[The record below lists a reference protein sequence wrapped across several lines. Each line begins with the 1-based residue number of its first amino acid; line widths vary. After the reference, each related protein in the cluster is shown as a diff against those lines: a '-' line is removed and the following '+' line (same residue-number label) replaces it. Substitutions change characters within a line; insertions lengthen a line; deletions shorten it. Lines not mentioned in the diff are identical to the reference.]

1 MTVKPYPQR
10 RLLQSTLLALIAP
23 FALLST
29 PASAEQQVVEFHGS
43 ESRNTPEFEVRAPWI
58 LDWRITTDGAY
69 ESAVEISLEAA
80 GIGVHE
86 GRVIFTKQPGNGVR
100 LFRNEGRFYF
110 SVSSSFANW
119 HLKVIE
125 LSEEEAA
132 LYTPREP

>member
-1 MTVKPYPQR
+1 MKKLRKSLTAALV
-10 RLLQSTLLALIAP
+10 LLFMLPAP
-23 FALLST
+23 PLF
-29 PASAEQQVVEFHGS
+29 AEQQVVEFRGS

-86 GRVIFTKQPGNGVR
+86 GRVLYTKQPGNGVR
-100 LFRNEGRFYF
+100 LFQSEGRFYF
-110 SVSSSFANW
+110 RVSSSFANW

-125 LSEEEAA
+125 LTEEEAA
-132 LYTPREP
+132 QYTPREP

>member
-1 MTVKPYPQR
+1 VFKA
-10 RLLQSTLLALIAP
+10 LAALSCLLAL
-23 FALLST
+23 
-29 PASAEQQVVEFHGS
+29 PAFAEQTVAEFRGS

-86 GRVIFTKQPGNGVR
+86 GRVLYTKQPGNGVR

-110 SVSSSFANW
+110 RVSSSFANW

-125 LSEEEAA
+125 LTEEEAA
-132 LYTPREP
+132 QYTPRER

>member
-1 MTVKPYPQR
+1 MKKLRKSLTAALV
-10 RLLQSTLLALIAP
+10 LLFMLPPPPL
-23 FALLST
+23 F
-29 PASAEQQVVEFHGS
+29 AEQQVVEFRGS

-86 GRVIFTKQPGNGVR
+86 GRVLYTKQPGNGVR
-100 LFRNEGRFYF
+100 LFQSEGRFYF
-110 SVSSSFANW
+110 RVSSSFANW

-125 LSEEEAA
+125 LTEEEAA
-132 LYTPREP
+132 QYTPREP

>member
-1 MTVKPYPQR
+1 MLTALPATV
-10 RLLQSTLLALIAP
+10 L
-23 FALLST
+23 
-29 PASAEQQVVEFHGS
+29 AEQLLVEFRGS

-69 ESAVEISLEAA
+69 DSAVELSLEAA

-86 GRVIFTKQPGNGVR
+86 GRVLYTKQPGNGVR

-110 SVSSSFANW
+110 RVSSSFANW

-125 LSEEEAA
+125 LTEEEAA
-132 LYTPREP
+132 QYTPRER